1 MLSYKDIINK
11 IDQLE
16 ESNILICSLELK
28 VFSVLKKKSLSA
40 HQIANITKT
49 KVEGIEVLLRA
60 LTSMGALKFNKDLYR
75 NTSITYKYFCESSPD
90 FKKGTVMLK
99 LDGREEYNNLLQT
112 IQKGRDLKNFDCS
125 DDPKFRTLFT
135 YAMHERSDLYA
146 KKIADLVTQNTIGK
160 LIDIGAG
167 SGSYSAA
174 ILDKDKNATATLMDR
189 AAAIKVARKLHKK
202 KSIYKRLKFIN
213 GDLFS
218 DEFGFGYNTAFLSN
232 IVHIYN
238 INENKV
244 IFKKINRALVDGG
257 RIILY
262 DYFLKDSKTEPYD
275 AAMFAITMLLY
286 TKTGKSYTYS
296 EINSLLKKT
305 GFGHIKKTEIAK
317 GSSIIEARKV

>member
-1 MLSYKDIINK
+1 MLSFRDIIKK
-11 IDQLE
+11 IEQHE

-28 VFSVLKKKSLSA
+28 LFSFLKKNSMSA
-40 HQIANITKT
+40 NQLANITKS
-49 KVEGIEVLLRA
+49 KVEGIKVLLNA
-60 LTSMGALKFNKDLYR
+60 LTAMGALKVNKGLYR

-99 LDGREEYNNLLQT
+99 LDSRDEYSDLLQT
-112 IQKGRDLKNFDCS
+112 IKKGRSLKKFDGS
-125 DDPKFRTLFT
+125 DDPIFRALFT

-146 KKIADLVTQNTIGK
+146 NKIATLVTQNRVGK

-174 ILDKDKNATATLMDR
+174 ILKKDNNATATLMDR
-189 AAAIKVARKLHKK
+189 AAAIKVAREIHKK

-218 DEFGFGYNTAFLSN
+218 DEFGFGYNTVFLSN

-238 INENKV
+238 IYENKV
-244 IFKKINRALVDGG
+244 ILKKINKALVNGG
-257 RIILY
+257 RVILY
-262 DYFLKDSKTEPYD
+262 DFFLKESRTEPYE
-275 AAMFAITMLLY
+275 AALFAVTMLLY

-296 EINSLLKKT
+296 EVRALLKKT
-305 GFGHIKKTEIAK
+305 GFARIKKIEIGH
-317 GSSIIEARKV
+317 GSSIIEAFKV